1 MTTWVKKEKKNV
13 VFGEFEVVSIGVFK
27 GFLILFKNLW
37 EGRLRWNTFGLFV
50 YFSHK
55 KFLQTTTI

>member
-37 EGRLRWNTFGLFV
+37 EGRLRWNTFGLLDRKSV
-50 YFSHK
+50 V
-55 KFLQTTTI
+55 